1 MLRAI
6 KNAARVL
13 IFVIVPQL
21 FVLPVFAQFAQR
33 GAIAGASFDSSRAVV
48 PGVRITLTTVGQ
60 SATRDV
66 VTDKMGHFE
75 FDNLTAGQYQLTAA
89 IKGFATAVSQ
99 PITVNIGE
107 LTHYDFNLKPSS
119 VAETVTVTGESA
131 ALQTDQ
137 TGVTTNV
144 SSQQLAQL
152 PLNGRNFTSLAALA
166 PGVSTYPQANINP
179 SGTYSVGA
187 QFAMGGV
194 AFTTGGSFEG
204 SRDNGF
210 YVNGVN
216 IDDNYESSI
225 SFEPSAEALGTGKIQ
240 VSDFSAAVGNDISS
254 VDMQTKGGSSQFHGE
269 AYDFIENTDLNA
281 TNPYDKLVQGIT
293 GTPAVKPTI
302 IRNQF
307 GGNFGGPVYIPK
319 VLPWLRNRAFFFGNY
334 EKMLEHDGNQLVQ
347 ASVPS
352 AAERNG
358 DFSELLGSNPN
369 PQQLYN
375 PFYTTYDANGLS
387 YRPPIPGNRLD
398 RATRPGGSPLIDP
411 AAKKILDALWPL
423 PNVPGAASNQT
434 NFVGYQTPGIDN
446 YTLDTRF
453 DVRFTPNDLMF
464 VTWSRS
470 SGSSTLTG
478 GLSPDNL
485 YDVPVQN
492 QAYLVTVNYVHVFNS
507 NLTNELI
514 FGTGDGALLTI
525 SSGQLAWYNSSS
537 NPFNSIFKNTGTG
550 ITQGVMALN
559 TNSYQDSGAYTYA
572 SPGTGEIF
580 RAENQS
586 WQVSDNLDWIHGPHS
601 LSIGFNYFRKGELD
615 WDVQRNASFGGYS
628 ASGSN
633 LGYIGGDNVSDI
645 EMGVPNNLWVRY
657 NIQGGTPTAPDYD
670 VVFPS
675 WGFYVNDRYRLSPKL
690 TISAGLRYDLS
701 IPWYG
706 LNPKNGPCCAIYT
719 PTADGGVLKYPGI
732 ASGLPEHYLS
742 ASKLAFAPRLGITY
756 SVNPRT
762 IVRAGYG
769 IFYNTGSSQVSQN
782 VGNAFYGTAATVNY
796 DYNNTTLGQPVDTPY
811 LSLANIFPSPLTST
825 LGTFPV
831 STGTGQGYVGDDQWT
846 SIVYYD
852 QKSMRLPYYQRT
864 TFDIQRQIGTN
875 DVFDISYAGVQ
886 GRKGWNEVNL
896 NLPSYRTGWVNGSG
910 AVTPYDAARPNNIG
924 RFGDI
929 FAMRPTLNSFYNALI
944 VEWRHTAAH
953 GLQFNSNY
961 TWGKTVSDYPWVNT
975 LGENGSTG
983 YGGSGF
989 QYPNLYDRGEA
1000 NFSHRHR
1007 FVFSG
1012 IWAPGYGNNWPEALK
1027 AVGAGW
1033 RFSGIVTMESGDA
1046 LTVTN
1051 GGPGTPCS
1059 VGTSAAQCPTGYGS
1073 SAFDHAG
1080 FDEVNV
1086 VGSSGIGHFNKTA
1099 SRQFNTLAF
1108 AIPPT
1113 DVRGNSGLGTVR
1125 GPGQNNLD
1133 FSLAKTFQI
1142 YENLHFELRGDAF
1155 NALNHTQWTGVNTTF
1170 PSGDSQFPFGMVN
1183 AAREARI
1190 GQIAA
1195 KLVF

>member
-33 GAIAGASFDSSRAVV
+33 GAIAGASFDSSKAVV

-66 VTDKMGHFE
+66 ATDKMGHFE

-137 TGVTTNV
+137 TGMTTNV

-470 SGSSTLTG
+470 SGSSTLAG

-559 TNSYQDSGAYTYA
+559 TNSYQDPGTYTYA
-572 SPGTGEIF
+572 TPGTGEIF

-875 DVFDISYAGVQ
+875 DVFDVSYAGVQ

-1012 IWAPGYGNNWPEALK
+1012 IWAPVYGNNWPEALK
-1027 AVGAGW
+1027 SVGAGW

-1073 SAFDHAG
+1073 SAFDNAG

-1099 SRQFNTLAF
+1099 YRQFNTLAF